1 MELQKIIRND
11 IDSLLKSQ
19 RKKIREDS
27 KQNCDNNGRNVVN
40 DYFIMFKLED
50 YVENHKIYNLFS
62 NFGNISYIK
71 QTKNVVYLKYRSRE
85 YVDIAKTYLEGTV
98 FKGSLLTLE
107 SIKDTKR
114 ALPFQEEFSEVN
126 YYDSCSDRYFI

>member
-1 MELQKIIRND
+1 
-11 IDSLLKSQ
+11 
-19 RKKIREDS
+19 
-27 KQNCDNNGRNVVN
+27 
-40 DYFIMFKLED
+40 MFKLED

-71 QTKNVVYLKYRSRE
+71 QTKNVVSLKYRSRE

-98 FKGSLLTLE
+98 FKGTLLTLE

-114 ALPFQEEFSEVN
+114 ALPF
-126 YYDSCSDRYFI
+126 